1 MRPIGEKKMKIL
13 IYFVL
18 IIAFLMFYRQNPT
31 FSIII
36 LVVFLASYFYY
47 KRRKG
52 RGFASR
58 GTFFSGR
65 AIQRDG
71 HVEDLVTL
79 TILQQMLNNPTSVK
93 AGDHKPRQTK
103 EDQRAKDIE
112 KTRKEIIALLE
123 D

>member
-1 MRPIGEKKMKIL
+1 MKIL

-36 LVVFLASYFYY
+36 LVLFLAAYWYY

-52 RGFASR
+52 GGRSVSR
-58 GTFFSGR
+58 GTFLSGR
-65 AIQRDG
+65 AIQRDS

-79 TILQQMLNNPTSVK
+79 TVLQQMLNSPTPVK
-93 AGDHKPRQTK
+93 SSGRKPTRTQ
-103 EDQRAKDIE
+103 EDQRTKDIE
-112 KTRKEIIALLE
+112 KTRKEIIDLLE